1 MPDWILNSKILTIV
15 AAVVC
20 VAVIVANVLGYIEQ
34 SLMLTVLGFVGFGGV
49 AAFRDWINSQGWR
62 TYLLAGLGL
71 AGTIAMTLGWIT
83 PEAFIGVLS
92 LLGVGSAG
100 ALVAAGK
107 KAPVGSKLKTI
118 TMKKAA

>member
-1 MPDWILNSKILTIV
+1 MPDWILNSKILTIA